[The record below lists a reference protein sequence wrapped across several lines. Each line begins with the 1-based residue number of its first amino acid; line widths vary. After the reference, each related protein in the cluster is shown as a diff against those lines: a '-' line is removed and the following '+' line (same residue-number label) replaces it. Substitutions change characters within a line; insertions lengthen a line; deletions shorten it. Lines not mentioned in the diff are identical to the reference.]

1 MPPLRW
7 LFLYL
12 SEKRKPHWGSNRVG
26 QPKGSGGFAFLAIAT
41 RSAAPIFIYRCGKEK
56 DLYRGGAGA
65 NLLALYRAT
74 RFS

>member
-41 RSAAPIFIYRCGKEK
+41 RSAAPHIY
-56 DLYRGGAGA
+56 L
-65 NLLALYRAT
+65 
-74 RFS
+74 